1 MKIKY
6 SSDTDVGCLAVIVV
20 VITIVGLIFAVDA
33 ILTKIVIWIANGLFN
48 CDWSDKFWQVFA
60 ALIILPM
67 IFNLNI
73 KVGKND

>member
-6 SSDTDVGCLAVIVV
+6 NSDADVGCLAVIVV

-48 CDWSDKFWQVFA
+48 CDWSDKFWHVFA

>member
-6 SSDTDVGCLAVIVV
+6 SSDADVGCLAVIVV
-20 VITIVGLIFAVDA
+20 VITIVGLILAVDA
-33 ILTKIVIWIANGLFN
+33 ILAKIVIWIANGLFN

>member
-6 SSDTDVGCLAVIVV
+6 NSDADVGCLAVIVV
-20 VITIVGLIFAVDA
+20 VLTIVGLIFAVDA
-33 ILTKIVIWIANGLFN
+33 ILAKIVIWIANGLFN
-48 CDWSDKFWQVFA
+48 CDWSDKFWQVLA

>member
-6 SSDTDVGCLAVIVV
+6 SSDADIGCLAVIVV
-20 VITIVGLIFAVDA
+20 ITTILGLVFAVDA
-33 ILTKIVIWIANGLFN
+33 ILAKIVIWIVGGLFN
-48 CDWSDKFWQVFA
+48 YDWSDKFWQVFA

>member
-1 MKIKY
+1 MKRNYIT
-6 SSDTDVGCLAVIVV
+6 DADVGCLAVIVV

>member
-6 SSDTDVGCLAVIVV
+6 NSDADVGCLAVIVV

-48 CDWSDKFWQVFA
+48 CDWSDKFWQVLA

>member
-6 SSDTDVGCLAVIVV
+6 SPDADVGCLAVIVV

-48 CDWSDKFWQVFA
+48 CDWSDKFWQVLA

>member
-6 SSDTDVGCLAVIVV
+6 NSDADVGCLAVIVV
-20 VITIVGLIFAVDA
+20 VITIVGLISAVDV

>member
-6 SSDTDVGCLAVIVV
+6 SSDSNVGCLAVIVV
-20 VITIVGLIFAVDA
+20 IAIVLGLVFAVDA
-33 ILTKIVIWIANGLFN
+33 ILAKIVIWIANSLFN
-48 CDWSDKFWQVFA
+48 CDWSDKFWQVFV
-60 ALIILPM
+60 ALIIIPM

>member
-6 SSDTDVGCLAVIVV
+6 NSDADVGCLAVIVV
-20 VITIVGLIFAVDA
+20 VITIVGLISAVDV

-73 KVGKND
+73 KIGKND

>member
-6 SSDTDVGCLAVIVV
+6 SPDADVGCLAVIVV
-20 VITIVGLIFAVDA
+20 VITIVGLIFAVDV
-33 ILTKIVIWIANGLFN
+33 ILAKIVIWIANGLFN

-73 KVGKND
+73 KIGKND